1 MKMYH
6 YKIVT
11 QQGEKMTGYLV
22 NHSYHEVYKTLRAQ
36 HVTILYL
43 HRRLFCI
50 ERLRF
55 QQEAFI
61 YFLKGLSWAL
71 VSGQPLSLALKTV
84 DARGFLAIMTRD
96 LWYRV
101 SKGHALS
108 QALEDYRGFVPPI
121 VITFLRHGESAGD
134 LQLGIE
140 HAQRYLERRLALK
153 AQLRSVLRMPTLTL
167 VASVVTGTIL
177 YQQVGRIILPM
188 LLDKHIHLSLWTH
201 TLVWLTQRHW
211 GWIFFEMTGV
221 AAGVLFLYYLF
232 FPRSQYY
239 VHRQLFR
246 YSALYANTQYSH
258 AFEIISGLLEA
269 HVPFLQALSVTE
281 ATLRCTYLKSQFK
294 ALIAVIK
301 EGDDVVHACSAWIR
315 FPYHYLQILRY
326 GQEHGRLPE
335 AFRQL
340 RDVYMRTLD
349 RNLTR
354 WIQRIPLLCLTVV
367 GGMLLFFVQSIMV
380 PLYESM
386 EALAHG

>member
-1 MKMYH
+1 
-6 YKIVT
+6 
-11 QQGEKMTGYLV
+11 MTGYV
-22 NHSYHEVYKTLRAQ
+22 IDDSYQEVHKTLNAQ
-36 HVTILYL
+36 HVTILGV

-71 VSGQPLSLALKTV
+71 GSGQPLSLALKTV
-84 DARGFLAIMTRD
+84 DARGFLAILTRD

-101 SKGHALS
+101 SKGSTLS
-108 QALEDYRGFVPPI
+108 KALEDYRGFIPPI

-134 LQLGIE
+134 ARLGIE
-140 HAQRYLERRLALK
+140 HAQCYLERRFALK
-153 AQLRSVLRMPTLTL
+153 AQLRSVLRMPALTL
-167 VASVVTGTIL
+167 IASMVTGTIL
-177 YQQVGRIILPM
+177 YQQVGRLILPM
-188 LLDKHIHLSLWTH
+188 LLEKHVHLSLWTQ
-201 TLVWLTQRHW
+201 TLVWLTQRSW
-211 GWIFFEMTGV
+211 GWIFFEITGLV
-221 AAGVLFLYYLF
+221 AGALFVYYLF

-246 YSALYANTQYSH
+246 HSALYANMQYAH

-281 ATLRCTYLKSQFK
+281 ATLRCTYLKAQFK
-294 ALIAVIK
+294 ALITVIK
-301 EGDDVVHACSAWIR
+301 EGDDVVHGCAAWEH

-340 RDVYMRTLD
+340 RDVYTRTLD
-349 RNLTR
+349 RTLTR
-354 WIQRIPLLCLTVV
+354 WIQRIPILCLTAV
-367 GGMLLFFVQSIMV
+367 GGMLLFFVQSIIV

-386 EALAHG
+386 EAMSYG